1 MKNIR
6 LASNILKLGGS
17 MLFASS
23 FFVVDSEDAVKRR
36 YLSLG
41 MFLTGIVIDY
51 SLDPQFKLK
60 NKFSNKTK

>member
-23 FFVVDSEDAVKRR
+23 FFIVEPEKAVKRR
-36 YLSLG
+36 YLSTG
-41 MFLTGIVIDY
+41 MFLTGLVIDY
-51 SLDPQFKLK
+51 SLSPQYKLI
-60 NKFSNKTK
+60 NKGK